1 MKRIAVLLILAV
13 VLAGCIGTT
22 PTPESPPP
30 TPTIESPLPTPA
42 LAATVQSPLPTPIS
56 PLPTPQGYRGDPPII
71 YQIQEETDMELG
83 NIGPV
88 EVLFMAMGLAQLVW
102 YFTTK
107 PAVKGPDGSI
117 VVPAIP
123 AITGRARVAVAL
135 AIVLPLLGL
144 REVLYAGLL
153 SPGAVSVVESVARVI
168 GDSLGLLG
176 NVNLL
181 KEITGA

>member
-1 MKRIAVLLILAV
+1 MKRIIVSLVLAV
-13 VLAGCIGTT
+13 MILAGCIT
-22 PTPESPPP
+22 PTPESPLP
-30 TPTIESPLPTPA
+30 TPTVKSPLLTPV
-42 LAATVQSPLPTPIS
+42 LTATVQSPLPTPTS
-56 PLPTPQGYRGDPPII
+56 PLPKGYRGDPPII

-88 EVLFMAMGLAQLVW
+88 EILFMAMGLAQLVW

-117 VVPAIP
+117 IVPAIP

-168 GDSLGLLG
+168 GDSLGLIG